1 MRRWHTASVTRETKY
16 GGTALILAGIV
27 VLAINLRPAAISVGP
42 VLSEI
47 RSGLQMSAGTAG
59 LLTTLPVVAFAVFG
73 ALAPRL
79 AHSLGLHRTSL
90 LGLLLVAS
98 GLIGRSFVDSPATFL
113 ALSVVGLSGMATAN
127 VLLPALIKLHF
138 PGREGPLTS
147 IYTTAMALGL
157 TAASMLTVPIAQMSG
172 SWRWGLM
179 AWGVVAA
186 VAALPWLGLIGHD
199 LSLIHI

>member
-47 RSGLQMSAGTAG
+47 QSGLQMSAGTAG

-79 AHSLGLHRTSL
+79 AHSLGLHRTAIAEPT
-90 LGLLLVAS
+90 GL
-98 GLIGRSFVDSPATFL
+98 SPANTSTATEMAAIT
-113 ALSVVGLSGMATAN
+113 ALDKGESGRLFTH
-127 VLLPALIKLHF
+127 P
-138 PGREGPLTS
+138 R
-147 IYTTAMALGL
+147 
-157 TAASMLTVPIAQMSG
+157 
-172 SWRWGLM
+172 
-179 AWGVVAA
+179 
-186 VAALPWLGLIGHD
+186 D
-199 LSLIHI
+199 LN